1 MRYFLLFV
9 FMVAASLHIVGCH
22 AKKSDY
28 TVSMKQC
35 GRIIAR
41 MNEYKNKYGN
51 IPNEPQLID
60 FMNQKGDDPKTIGG
74 WNFHQEDI
82 KNLAFKKFVTMDS
95 GRIVDI
101 TITKESEFLI
111 VDSTK

>member
-1 MRYFLLFV
+1 MKYFFLFV
-9 FMVAASLHIVGCH
+9 FMVLVSLNIAGCH
-22 AKKSDY
+22 TRKSDY

-51 IPNEPQLID
+51 IPNEHQLID
-60 FMNQKGDDPKTIGG
+60 FMDQKGDDPKTIVG
-74 WNFHQEDI
+74 WNFDQQDMN
-82 KNLAFKKFVTMDS
+82 NLALKKFVTMDS

-101 TITKESEFLI
+101 IITKESEFLI